1 MFAIFWM
8 FTQVGEERN
17 PNASLFFFSLSLSY
31 TRARNTDN
39 VLL

>member
-1 MFAIFWM
+1 MY
-8 FTQVGEERN
+8 TQVGEERN
-17 PNASLFFFSLSLSY
+17 PNASLSLSLSY

>member
-1 MFAIFWM
+1 M

-17 PNASLFFFSLSLSY
+17 PNASLFFSLSLSY